1 MLTWA
6 LIIIGATALAMLA
19 IGVLIIGYCAT
30 VCRAIDSSYETNGQR
45 DDIA

>member
-6 LIIIGATALAMLA
+6 LIIIGVTALAMLT
-19 IGVLIIGYCAT
+19 IGALIIGYCAS
-30 VCRAIDSSYETNGQR
+30 VCRAIDSTYETNGQR

>member
-1 MLTWA
+1 VLTWV
-6 LIIIGATALAMLA
+6 LIIICATALAMLT
-19 IGVLIIGYCAT
+19 IGALIIGYCAS